1 MGVLISRKT
10 SLVRTVLRDGDKYSF
25 GIIRCSRFQEGFLFF
40 FPFADARVL
49 KK

>member
-10 SLVRTVLRDGDKYSF
+10 SLVSVLVTSVLKNKKIYDC
-25 GIIRCSRFQEGFLFF
+25 IIHVDLRFPMLFF
-40 FPFADARVL
+40 ADVRVL